1 MGKRI
6 AETDIAKG
14 IGIMLVVIGHA
25 FPDSTQLVSGSFSYI
40 LYRMIYSF
48 HMPFFFFV
56 SGLVS
61 SGIVGVSNWSEK
73 ISQIKKKA
81 MRLLIPYFVI
91 GAIFVPLRIIF
102 GRFARFDYDMSKLYT
117 VFLGN
122 NPCGQL
128 WFLYVLFFFSL
139 TAILFST
146 KKNIKFLLIGSLAVT
161 CLSKFV
167 TVRYDGISWYNSLF
181 MLFFYYLG
189 LFLSQHHDKI
199 YKYMKPNG
207 LLIALP
213 SFALS
218 YYGYMMA
225 GEHYLMK
232 ILTSVTGI
240 CMLLCL
246 SALVNKCSA
255 CGIKTLL
262 MEIGGYSMDV
272 YIFHSP
278 MGIVWRILILKFL
291 GLGSIVYTLVYSIT
305 GIFGSYLISRFIVRR
320 ISFLKLLLLGMIP
333 ERKSKTQKNEISA

>member
-14 IGIMLVVIGHA
+14 IGIILVVIGHA

-61 SGIVGVSNWSEK
+61 AGIVGVSGRSEK
-73 ISQIKKKA
+73 VSQIKKKA

-91 GAIFVPLRIIF
+91 GAIFVPLRIVF
-102 GRFARFDYDMSKLYT
+102 GKFARFTYDMSKLYT

-146 KKNIKFLLIGSLAVT
+146 KKNIKFLLAGSLAVT
-161 CLSKFV
+161 CLSKLV

-189 LFLSQHHDKI
+189 LFLSQHHDKV
-199 YKYMKPNG
+199 YRYMKPKG
-207 LLIALP
+207 LLFALP
-213 SFALS
+213 AFALS
-218 YYGYMMA
+218 FYGFMMT

-240 CMLLCL
+240 CMILCL
-246 SALVNKCSA
+246 SALVQMFKIS
-255 CGIKTLL
+255 GLKWLL
-262 MEIGGYSMDV
+262 TEIGGYSMDV
-272 YIFHSP
+272 YILHSP
-278 MGIVWRILILKFL
+278 MGLVWRVLILKLL
-291 GLGSIVYTLVYSIT
+291 GLNSIIYSLVYVFSGVFIA
-305 GIFGSYLISRFIVRR
+305 YLISRFIIRKVPAF
-320 ISFLKLLLLGMIP
+320 SFLLFGMTSSPKKRITT
-333 ERKSKTQKNEISA
+333 K